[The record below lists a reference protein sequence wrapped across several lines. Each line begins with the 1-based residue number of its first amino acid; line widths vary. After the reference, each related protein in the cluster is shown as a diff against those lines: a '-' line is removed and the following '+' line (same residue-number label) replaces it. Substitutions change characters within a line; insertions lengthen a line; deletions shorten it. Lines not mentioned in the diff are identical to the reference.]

1 MSDQKGMSRR
11 EFIAG
16 ALGLAAVTAAEACT
30 PKPEQPKEKEPIAK
44 TQSGDWEL
52 DVRAVGLVLMREEKR
67 TVYHFIKKYLEAQ
80 PWFPAFPKDDQESVI
95 NGYIA
100 LIRHLNPSVDID
112 TYANVEGTPLQFPVE
127 LDVTSHPSTEISK
140 DSGGYRRVQ
149 ELAKADGFD
158 IAHENNWETIYEQ
171 ALVHTVEVPQNS
183 PYYNLDRE
191 GSEDSE
197 ARLEQDVLDRL
208 VAMGKDFASRT
219 FGGRTGWKLSLTD
232 LMRSPAVQKA
242 RHAGERNPVLATTL
256 YTGRTFD
263 LADGRFID
271 PDGRLVTWSNFDAQ
285 GKGTGPSTFATMID
299 AEMRPVLLEVMQTH
313 GFYPYREGSHWHA
326 YAPKDHH
333 VDLRALEA
341 K

>member
-1 MSDQKGMSRR
+1 MKSRR
-11 EFIAG
+11 DFLVG
-16 ALGLAAVTAAEACT
+16 ALGLAAGAALGMEEACT
-30 PKPEQPKEKEPIAK
+30 QKPEQPKEKEPIAK

-52 DVRAVGLVLMREEKR
+52 DVRTVGLVLMREEKR
-67 TVYHFIKKYLEAQ
+67 TVYHFLKKYLQTQ

-100 LIRHLNPSVDID
+100 LIRHLNPDVDID

-127 LDVTSHPSTEISK
+127 LDITSHPSTEISK
-140 DSGGYRRVQ
+140 GNGGYSRVQ

-158 IAHENNWETIYEQ
+158 LANENKWEAIYEN
-171 ALVHTVEVPQNS
+171 ALVHTVEVPQHS

-197 ARLEQDVLDRL
+197 TRLEQDVLDRL

-232 LMRSPAVQKA
+232 FLRSPAVQRA
-242 RHAGERNPVLATTL
+242 RHAGEQHPVLATSH

-263 LADGRFID
+263 IADGRFID
-271 PDGRLVTWSNFDAQ
+271 PDGKLVTWSTFDAT
-285 GKGTGPSTFATMID
+285 GKGTGPSAEAKMID
-299 AEMRPVLLEVMQTH
+299 EEMRPALLEVMSAH
-313 GFYPYREGSHWHA
+313 GFIAFKEGRAGHWHT
-326 YAPKDHH
+326 YAPKEHH
-333 VDLRALEA
+333 VDLRALET